1 MMVRVLFFVAPFK
14 RHMMARMAEEF
25 SSEIVYD
32 FYPFTQQTNRKSPN
46 GRFSRFLGTREFR
59 DLLLKFEPDLI
70 YSDSTMD
77 SAYYQLATFRRRRRP
92 PLIQRLHG
100 DLWREFWDWY
110 GRVGWRERA
119 AGFQIFT
126 YNWAGLL
133 LATKL
138 TPACR
143 WLDHIAKHYLPRKRT
158 EVVYQGVDPAS
169 FFQDEPFNFER
180 PAFAIIQNHA
190 IYSKV
195 EGLIQ
200 FKQVAK
206 RLREV
211 NFYVAEGETSG
222 QNYLGL
228 IKSAFSELKNVH
240 FVSEINS
247 TEKVR
252 RMLSSVD
259 GYILASGLDCCPTTV
274 LEASL
279 MRRPVI
285 ASRIGG
291 VPEIILEGKTG
302 WSIENSSIEEWVEKI
317 RIVLNDAKLNRKLG
331 DQGREW
337 VKQKFA
343 WQTIAKQVEHLIISE
358 IEHSKS

>member
-1 MMVRVLFFVAPFK
+1 MMVRVLFLVAPFK

-25 SSEIVYD
+25 SPRIVYD
-32 FYPFTQQTNRKSPN
+32 FYPFAQQTNRKSPN

-77 SAYYQLATFRRRRRP
+77 SAYYQLSTLRRGRRV
-92 PLIQRLHG
+92 PLIQHMRG
-100 DLWREFWDWY
+100 NLWSEFWDWY
-110 GRVGWRERA
+110 DGVSWRERTW
-119 AGFQIFT
+119 GFQNFT

-138 TPACR
+138 TPICK
-143 WLDHIAKHYLPRKRT
+143 WLDHIARHYLPRKRS
-158 EVVYQGVDPAS
+158 EVVYQGVDPAK

-195 EGLIQ
+195 KGLLQ
-200 FKQVAK
+200 FKQVAE
-206 RLREV
+206 RLTEV
-211 NFYVAEGETSG
+211 NFYVAEGETYG
-222 QNYLGL
+222 QNYLGI

-240 FVSEINS
+240 FVSDINN
-247 TEKVR
+247 TERVR

-259 GYILASGLDCCPTTV
+259 GYILASSLDCCPTTI

-302 WSIENSSIEEWVEKI
+302 WSIDNNSIEEWVEKI
-317 RIVLNDAKLNRKLG
+317 RIIVNDARLSRRLG

-337 VKQKFA
+337 VEQKFS
-343 WQTIAKQVEHLIISE
+343 WQTIAKQVEDLIISE